1 MRGGLDMP
9 VIQWAEGLQIVKI
22 NAVQWEEGLLKLV
35 LPVAQWEEGLH
46 FFFFFL
52 VSRNFLCLQMIFM
65 DKIGFPD
72 VPLEVYLILNFHF
85 HVVF

>member
-1 MRGGLDMP
+1 MRGGLVEACSARRSMRRGF
-9 VIQWAEGLQIVKI
+9 A
-22 NAVQWEEGLLKLV
+22 
-35 LPVAQWEEGLH
+35 
-46 FFFFFL
+46 FFFFFFI
-52 VSRNFLCLQMIFM
+52 VSRNLLCLQMIFM